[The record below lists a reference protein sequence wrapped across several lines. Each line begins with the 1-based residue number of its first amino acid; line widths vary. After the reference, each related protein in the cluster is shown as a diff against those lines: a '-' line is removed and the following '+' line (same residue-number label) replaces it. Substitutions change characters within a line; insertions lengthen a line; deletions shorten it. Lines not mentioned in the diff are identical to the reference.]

1 MKLACEGSDFVAEGE
16 TADAVH
22 AAMMAHGDEAHSNH
36 CRCSPSVEY
45 PILNIRYSIFIY
57 SYRNAR
63 IGSTRDALSA
73 GM

>member
-45 PILNIRYSIFIY
+45 PILNIRYSIFNIHLLIPQCPH
-57 SYRNAR
+57 RVHP
-63 IGSTRDALSA
+63 
-73 GM
+73 